1 MEGVRLVV
9 AYDGTRFAGWQSQ
22 PAQRTVQ
29 VELERAISAIAK
41 APIKVRGA
49 SRTDSGVH
57 ALHQIVAF
65 DTERKLPPYR
75 WVRGLNGKL
84 DVDVAVVRA
93 EPCEPGE
100 NPRYGAMGKT
110 YRYLVHTGSVRDPLL
125 TSRAW
130 HLGPRRSRPHRG
142 ERIGIRGW
150 LDVEAMHEAAARL
163 VGEHDFAAFQA
174 AGDPRENTIRCMER
188 VEVIT
193 PYDGR
198 EDLIAIEVKG
208 NAFLQHMVRIMAGT
222 IVEAGR
228 ERMSPDEVSAL
239 LTSARD
245 RAAAGETAP
254 AHGLYLIDI
263 ALGRPRPAWAVSE
276 P

>member
-9 AYDGTRFAGWQSQ
+9 AYDGTNFAGWQTQ
-22 PAQRTVQ
+22 LAQRTVQ
-29 VELERAISAIAK
+29 VELERAISAIAR

-57 ALHQIVAF
+57 ALGQVVAF
-65 DTERKLPPYR
+65 DTERKLAPYR

-84 DVDVAVVRA
+84 GPDVAVVRA
-93 EPCEPGE
+93 EPCAVGE
-100 NPRYGAMGKT
+100 NPRYDAMGKT
-110 YRYLVHTGSVRDPLL
+110 YRYLVQTGPVRDPLL
-125 TSRAW
+125 RSRAW
-130 HLGPRRSRPHRG
+130 HLGPRRSRPTRG
-142 ERIGIRGW
+142 ERVGILGW
-150 LDVEAMHEAAARL
+150 LDVPAMHDAAARL
-163 VGEHDFAAFQA
+163 VGEHDFLAFQA
-174 AGDPRENTIRCMER
+174 SGDPRENTIRCMKR

-193 PYDGR
+193 PYEGR
-198 EDLIAIEVKG
+198 EDLIAIEVEG
-208 NAFLQHMVRIMAGT
+208 NAFLQHMVRIMVGT

-228 ERMSPDEVSAL
+228 ERMRPDEVSAL

-263 ALGRPRPAWAVSE
+263 ALGRPRPPW